1 MLIAV
6 TLFPEA
12 AWAVLSRSVI
22 ALESKRCQTEPARVG
37 DALPV
42 ADDQVGGRHFPF
54 AKSAEIEG
62 SARNEISPCTQRN
75 GHLSVTN

>member
-12 AWAVLSRSVI
+12 TWAVLSRSVI

-42 ADDQVGGRHFPF
+42 ADDQVGGGTSRSLK
-54 AKSAEIEG
+54 ALKSKAVRE
-62 SARNEISPCTQRN
+62 TK
-75 GHLSVTN
+75 